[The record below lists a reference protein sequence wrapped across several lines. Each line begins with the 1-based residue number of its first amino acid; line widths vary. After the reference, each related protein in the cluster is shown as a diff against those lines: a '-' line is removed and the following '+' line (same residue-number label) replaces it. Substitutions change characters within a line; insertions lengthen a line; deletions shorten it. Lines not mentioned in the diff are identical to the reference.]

1 MPVRLSIVAKPYV
14 NETHVTLTRS
24 SVTPVGQA
32 EPIEAGE
39 KLTVSV
45 KAVDFERI
53 PISRPDLQ
61 LRLEIRGSLNKNH
74 SIPLQLKA
82 DGTSVY
88 TANISET
95 WVREQETVQSAA
107 SCLSRLPCASP
118 PVALPLTSAARAALR
133 IH

>member
-1 MPVRLSIVAKPYV
+1 L
-14 NETHVTLTRS
+14 
-24 SVTPVGQA
+24 
-32 EPIEAGE
+32 
-39 KLTVSV
+39 
-45 KAVDFERI
+45 

-61 LRLEIRGSLNKNH
+61 LRLEIRGNLNKNH

-107 SCLSRLPCASP
+107 SCLFRSPCSSP
-118 PVALPLTSAARAALR
+118 PGALPLTSVARAAFR